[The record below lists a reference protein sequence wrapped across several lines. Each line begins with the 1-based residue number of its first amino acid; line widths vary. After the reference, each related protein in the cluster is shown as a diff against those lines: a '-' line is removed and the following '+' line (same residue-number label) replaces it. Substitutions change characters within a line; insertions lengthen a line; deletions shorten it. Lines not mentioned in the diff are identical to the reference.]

1 MKHYIGF
8 DTSSFA
14 IHAAII
20 DEEEKLV
27 KLLKWNCNKKAKFE
41 ERFPELITNFNND
54 VQSLKGYKASLE
66 NAIPVRNS
74 RAYTITARVVG
85 AVWALLATAD
95 IRTEFV
101 HQATWKKVCLGNG
114 QAKKDDIMKYAI
126 EKWGDEFPE
135 QDYADAVCIALWNKR
150 RLVEC

>member
-14 IHAAII
+14 IHAAVI
-20 DEEEKLV
+20 DEEERLV
-27 KLLKWNCNKKAKFE
+27 ALHKWDCNRKVTFE
-41 ERFPELITNFNND
+41 ERFPELITNFNKD
-54 VQSLKGYKASLE
+54 VHALKQYEASLE

-85 AVWALLATAD
+85 AVWALLATVG
-95 IRTEFV
+95 IHTEFV
-101 HQATWKKVCLGNG
+101 HQATWKKQCLGYG
-114 QAKKDDIMKYAI
+114 SAKKDDIMKFAI
-126 EKWGDEFPE
+126 DKWGDEFSE

-150 RLVEC
+150 RSR

>member
-27 KLLKWNCNKKAKFE
+27 ELLKWDCNKKAKFE
-41 ERFPELITNFNND
+41 ERFPELITNFSKD
-54 VQSLKGYKASLE
+54 VHTLKQYKASLE

-74 RAYTITARVVG
+74 RAYTITAKVVG
-85 AVWALLATAD
+85 AVWALLATVG
-95 IRTEFV
+95 IHTEFV
-101 HQATWKKVCLGNG
+101 HQATWKKVCLGHG
-114 QAKKDDIMKYAI
+114 HSSKEDIMKFVI
-126 EKWGDEFPE
+126 EKWGDNFPE
-135 QDYADAVCIALWNKR
+135 QDYADAICIALWNKR
-150 RLVEC
+150 RF